1 MEAAYEYLEQNSTI
15 LMASYLDISIDQ
27 VDDYADEIGQ
37 DEFGELKTEV
47 YGGLIDGFFDGSE
60 TVDYGTYTCI
70 GNKLTFASSLGMSSD
85 FMGEF
90 DDEGVLTTDLSIGS
104 IEFYPEE

>member
-1 MEAAYEYLEQNSTI
+1 
-15 LMASYLDISIDQ
+15 MASYLDISIDQ

-37 DEFGELKTEV
+37 DEFDELKTEV
-47 YGGLIDGFFDGSE
+47 YDGLIDGFFDGSE
-60 TVDYGTYTCI
+60 TVDYGTYI
-70 GNKLTFASSLGMSSD
+70 YVGDKLSFSSSLGMSSD

-90 DDEGVLTTDLSIGS
+90 DDEGVLTTDIGFDS